1 MSKPLKILRKRAIF
15 LITKKKW
22 DDKRMLECLE
32 QYEGLVNKVVSKYN
46 FYDDY
51 DDLYQAG
58 MIGLMRALQKYDSKR
73 ESDFLDYAYLYVKG
87 EVLKTLNST
96 RQVKISP
103 EIYQLQQEIR
113 KTGEDLLQSLGREAT
128 SMEIAYVIGCDES
141 KVDFA
146 KQMTTKAY
154 SLDEMREE
162 DDLGLYNRVA
172 KIEMGYDAGILDLK
186 TAIAG
191 LEQSEQMLINSR
203 YYEDMTQSET
213 ASFLGV
219 SQVQVSRQERKI
231 LNKLKSNLLQ

>member
-1 MSKPLKILRKRAIF
+1 
-15 LITKKKW
+15 
-22 DDKRMLECLE
+22 MLECLE

>member
-1 MSKPLKILRKRAIF
+1 
-15 LITKKKW
+15 
-22 DDKRMLECLE
+22 MLECLE

-46 FYDDY
+46 FYGDY

-58 MIGLMRALQKYDSKR
+58 MIGLMKASKKYDSRR

-103 EIYQLQQEIR
+103 EMYRLQQEIR
-113 KTGEDLLQSLGREAT
+113 KTGEELLQSLGREAT
-128 SMEIAYVIGCDES
+128 SMEIAYVIGCDMS
-141 KVDFA
+141 KVELA
-146 KQMTTKAY
+146 RQMATKTY

-162 DDLGLYNRVA
+162 DDLGLYNKVA

-203 YYEDMTQSET
+203 YYADMTQAET

-219 SQVQVSRQERKI
+219 TQVQVSRQEKKI
-231 LNKLKSNLLQ
+231 LSKLKVNLVQ